1 MATSSSATTDEDS
14 ITLRSVLDDR
24 QSQAFASGG
33 LADIQLNHAS
43 IHLKI
48 AEMNRG
54 LIAYE
59 ALCKLLLTVGSARA
73 ISKLLEAID
82 EARRLGLIS
91 KQEEKYLRYFNK
103 QANKAKH
110 TIARLPF

>member
-1 MATSSSATTDEDS
+1 MASSSNETTDEAN
-14 ITLRSVLDDR
+14 ITLRNVLDNR
-24 QSQAFASGG
+24 QSRAFGC
-33 LADIQLNHAS
+33 LADIPLNHTS
-43 IHLKI
+43 IHHKI

-59 ALCKLLLTVGSARA
+59 ALCKLLLTVGSARP